1 MKITAVI
8 AEYNPLHNGHL
19 KLLKKARTE
28 TRPEALVVVMSG
40 SFTERG
46 DICVADKYTR
56 ANWALQCG
64 ADLVLELPT
73 VYTLSTAK
81 SFAEGAL
88 KTLSML
94 GEFTLCFGTE
104 TKELEE
110 LSYVAE
116 FMQSESRDMQNML
129 RSYLSE
135 GYSVAKSRT
144 LALDKIRPDIANLVK
159 SPNNILGVE
168 YIKAGAPYGNKI
180 SFHSIERKPDN
191 NKTII
196 SSTKIRALMEEG
208 KDYSAFV
215 PSCVAI
221 AEPTDMSKYGT
232 VSTYSMRT
240 KTAKHFGRNGKQ
252 NKQHGFRHFRR
263 VPQTHDKTLYAFND
277 KADCGV
283 GGLRTHKRSRHARK
297 RKQALHHGSCRV
309 GKKEKRAVF
318 PSGVLRRI
326 FLLQTV
332 GLPRR
337 AHNPPSRGFGRT
349 CRKNSET
356 LQNRQNTNLKTRFC
370 LLNVILCNIRTVRKI
385 VCYLLPSR

>member
-19 KLLKKARTE
+19 KLIKKARKE
-28 TRPEALVVVMSG
+28 TKPDALVIVMSG

-56 ANWALQCG
+56 AGWAIECG
-64 ADLVLELPT
+64 ADLVIELPT
-73 VYTLSTAK
+73 VYTLSPAK

-94 GEFTLCFGTE
+94 GEYTLCFGSE

-116 FMQSESRDMQNML
+116 FMQSESNDMRNML

-144 LALDKIRPDIANLVK
+144 LALDKICPDIANLVK

-168 YIKAGAPYGNKI
+168 YIKAGAKYGDKVQ
-180 SFHSIERKPDN
+180 FHSIERKPDN
-191 NKTII
+191 NKTIV
-196 SSTKIRALMEEG
+196 SSTKIRAMMEEG

-215 PSCVAI
+215 PECTRI
-221 AEPTDMSKYGT
+221 EHPTDPAKYGT

-240 KTAKHFGRNGKQ
+240 KTAAELAEIANISEGMENRITKTDFNTFEEFLRLTTKRYTRSTIKRIAASATVGITKELVNIAAENKPYTTVLAANDRKKKQ
-252 NKQHGFRHFRR
+252 LFALLAESDGYFFFK
-263 VPQTHDKTLYAFND
+263 PSDCP
-277 KADCGV
+277 AD
-283 GGLRTHKRSRHARK
+283 HPARP
-297 RKQALHHGSCRV
+297 LIDLD
-309 GKKEKRAVF
+309 ERAAR
-318 PSGVLRRI
+318 VLR
-326 FLLQTV
+326 L
-332 GLPRR
+332 
-337 AHNPPSRGFGRT
+337 
-349 CRKNSET
+349 CRKDETVAQNSDNAANGNATE
-356 LQNRQNTNLKTRFC
+356 QA
-370 LLNVILCNIRTVRKI
+370 
-385 VCYLLPSR
+385 

>member
-19 KLLKKARTE
+19 KLIKKTRKE
-28 TRPEALVVVMSG
+28 TRPDALVIVMSG

-56 ANWALQCG
+56 AGWAIECG
-64 ADLVLELPT
+64 ADLVIELPT
-73 VYTLSTAK
+73 VYTLSPAK

-94 GEFTLCFGTE
+94 GEYTLCFGSE

-116 FMQSESRDMQNML
+116 FMQSESNDMRNML

-144 LALDKIRPDIANLVK
+144 LALDKICPDIANLVK

-168 YIKAGAPYGNKI
+168 YIKAGAKYGDKVQ
-180 SFHSIERKPDN
+180 FHSIERKPDN
-191 NKTII
+191 NKTIV
-196 SSTKIRALMEEG
+196 SSTKIRAMMEEG

-215 PSCVAI
+215 PECTRI
-221 AEPTDMSKYGT
+221 DHPTDPAKYGT

-240 KTAKHFGRNGKQ
+240 KTAAELAEIANISEGMENRITKTDFNTFEEFLRLTTKRYTRSTIKRIAASATVGITKELVNIAAENKPYTTVLAANDRKKKQ
-252 NKQHGFRHFRR
+252 LFALLAESDGYFFYK
-263 VPQTHDKTLYAFND
+263 PS
-277 KADCGV
+277 DCPTDHPV
-283 GGLRTHKRSRHARK
+283 RPLIDLDERAAR
-297 RKQALHHGSCRV
+297 
-309 GKKEKRAVF
+309 
-318 PSGVLRRI
+318 VLR
-326 FLLQTV
+326 L
-332 GLPRR
+332 
-337 AHNPPSRGFGRT
+337 
-349 CRKNSET
+349 CRKDETVAQNSDNAANGNATE
-356 LQNRQNTNLKTRFC
+356 QA
-370 LLNVILCNIRTVRKI
+370 
-385 VCYLLPSR
+385 